1 MGFSRK
7 TGKTISRGN
16 CVRSRRHRAGA
27 WLHSWP
33 GRAAAVASVAGLL
46 AVTLPGSAASA
57 RPAGVPS
64 SLQATVNQAN
74 ALANQ
79 VAALDQ
85 QYDNLQTEY
94 QQAQAEAAV
103 ARVAAAH
110 DQKALKAGK
119 AAVAQVADQGYM
131 MGSLSPTIQLL
142 QTPDPQQLLN
152 SSSILLEL
160 EHLQGSKV
168 NLLSQAEAAANRA
181 KQTAAQEERQA
192 TKLQAQMRANLA
204 QAQAKENVLNSKA
217 FTQAMAIYDQT
228 GVYPNIAVTGDSL
241 GAQALRWAMTKL
253 GDPYVYAAAG
263 PNAFDCSGLVM
274 WAYAQVGISLVH
286 YTGAQWTEGEHISSS
301 QLEPG
306 DLVFFYPDIS
316 HVGMYVGDGLMID
329 APTFGQPVQI
339 QPVMWNVYV
348 GAVRIVG

>member
-1 MGFSRK
+1 
-7 TGKTISRGN
+7 
-16 CVRSRRHRAGA
+16 
-27 WLHSWP
+27 
-33 GRAAAVASVAGLL
+33 VASVAGLL
-46 AVTLPGSAASA
+46 AVTLPGAAASA
-57 RPAGVPS
+57 RPAGVPAT
-64 SLQATVNQAN
+64 LQATVNEAN

-79 VAALDQ
+79 VASLDQ

-94 QQAQAEAAV
+94 QQAQAE
-103 ARVAAAH
+103 
-110 DQKALKAGK
+110 
-119 AAVAQVADQGYM
+119 VAQVADQGYM

-142 QTPDPQQLLN
+142 QNPDPQQVLN

-160 EHLQGSKV
+160 EHVQGGKV
-168 NLLSQAEAAANRA
+168 SLLSQAEAAANRA

-192 TKLQAQMRANLA
+192 TKLAADMRANLA

-217 FTQAMAIYDQT
+217 FAQAMAIYDQT
-228 GVYPNIAVTGDSL
+228 GVYPPVAVTGDSI

-263 PNAFDCSGLVM
+263 PNTFDCSGLTM

-286 YTGAQWTEGEHISSS
+286 YTGTQWTEGVHVSVN

-329 APTFGQPVQI
+329 APHTGTVVQI
-339 QPVMWNVYV
+339 QPIFWDEYV
-348 GAVRIVG
+348 GAVQIVA